1 MKFLTKFLVILL
13 FLNICVS
20 STYAQTTEEI
30 RNISNFKGIHISS
43 GIDLYIKQGNVES
56 VRIVADK
63 DKMDKI
69 KTEKEGDILKI
80 FAGSK
85 KGWFNFEFDW
95 SNKKTIKVY
104 VTVKNLNSIA
114 ATGGSDVFSE
124 GKLDLIKLDVKATG
138 GSDIK
143 LDLDTDELTCET
155 TGGSDVILSGTATV
169 FKASSTG
176 GSDLKASKLRSNFC
190 SVSSTGGSDAYVW
203 AEKEISISA
212 TGGSD
217 VYHKGGARVVKS
229 SSTGGSDI
237 HQQ

>member
-1 MKFLTKFLVILL
+1 M
-13 FLNICVS
+13 FLNICIS
-20 STYAQTTEEI
+20 NTYAQTIEEI

-43 GIDLYIKQGNVES
+43 GIDLYVKQGNVES
-56 VRIVADK
+56 VKIIADK
-63 DKMDKI
+63 DKMEKI

-80 FAGSK
+80 FAGSS

-169 FKASSTG
+169 FKAFSTG

-190 SVSSTGGSDAYVW
+190 SISSTGGSDAYVW